1 MPKGGAAN
9 QELIYHLLHAEEG
22 YIQALRL
29 TAEVLSQINLMPY
42 NLGGLRFLQLAA
54 QAIPDAAS
62 LHLKLGLANLQGQQW
77 EGLLY
82 LQQARALA
90 PSFAPI
96 IQALYLAYRT
106 LEPEVAAY
114 WLQYGQ
120 DCAQDAPHDPAW
132 AWTQLPLES
141 PFTYVP
147 FDQLLL
153 AVDPS
158 LDSIV
163 TSVLLG
169 EGDWFE
175 TEMEFWRRQLQPGMT
190 VIDVGANVGVYSFS
204 GAQRV
209 GPTGKVLAVE
219 PFSGCVCCL
228 QETRR
233 LNQFDWVKI
242 CEGAASDRHG
252 IAHLA
257 LQAASEL
264 NEIVSDATAQSDQEV
279 EEILCFPLDSL
290 IEQEG
295 LTRVDWLKIDAEG
308 HEMQVLAGSEQ
319 LLTKFAPGIL
329 YENISALQ
337 KSNTDV
343 AEYLLS
349 KGYKLFR
356 YQPFLGNLIP
366 LESLDQLKN
375 NLNIIALPAS
385 LS

>member
-1 MPKGGAAN
+1 
-9 QELIYHLLHAEEG
+9 
-22 YIQALRL
+22 
-29 TAEVLSQINLMPY
+29 
-42 NLGGLRFLQLAA
+42 
-54 QAIPDAAS
+54 
-62 LHLKLGLANLQGQQW
+62 
-77 EGLLY
+77 
-82 LQQARALA
+82 
-90 PSFAPI
+90 
-96 IQALYLAYRT
+96 
-106 LEPEVAAY
+106 
-114 WLQYGQ
+114 
-120 DCAQDAPHDPAW
+120 
-132 AWTQLPLES
+132 
-141 PFTYVP
+141 VP

-242 CEGAASDRHG
+242 CGGAASDRHG